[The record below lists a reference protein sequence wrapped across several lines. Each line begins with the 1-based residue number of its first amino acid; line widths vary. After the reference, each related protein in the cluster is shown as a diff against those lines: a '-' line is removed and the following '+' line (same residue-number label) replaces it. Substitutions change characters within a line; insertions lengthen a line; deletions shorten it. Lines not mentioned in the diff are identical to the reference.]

1 MIASYDQKNNQ
12 VSYIR
17 KYGGHTDIIND
28 IYFGT
33 LHSQSIFTVGM
44 DKRYFG
50 WNLNGD
56 ITKYS
61 YN

>member
-28 IYFGT
+28 INFGT
-33 LHSQSIFTVGM
+33 SKIWIH
-44 DKRYFG
+44 Y
-50 WNLNGD
+50 
-56 ITKYS
+56 IT
-61 YN
+61 